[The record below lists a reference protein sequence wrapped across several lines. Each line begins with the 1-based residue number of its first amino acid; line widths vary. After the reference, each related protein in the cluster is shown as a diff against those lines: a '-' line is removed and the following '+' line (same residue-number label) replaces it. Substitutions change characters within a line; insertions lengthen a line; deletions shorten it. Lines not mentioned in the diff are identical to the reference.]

1 MNKKHLVGILACL
14 FLPVASH
21 AQIGYQVALLNSA
34 TGKPRANETVKAEV
48 TITDSKNST
57 VCSETQSVVSNDFG
71 ILSFTVGKADTFKDV
86 AIGRLPL
93 FVSVTVDGVLIGKSQ
108 ILSVPVAEVASTLKS
123 DFTLDELCGKKW
135 VYEYMSTTDFQSWR
149 AINFNKDGTCFYIMY
164 DSDGSPNIPERT
176 QNASYE
182 IEGNT
187 IYVYYK
193 DTSVYGDYYQME
205 QHAFRWVNGTL
216 Y

>member
-1 MNKKHLVGILACL
+1 MNKKLLVGILACL
-14 FLPVASH
+14 FLPVIAH
-21 AQIGYQVALLNSA
+21 AQIGYQVSLLNSA

-71 ILSFTVGKADTFKDV
+71 ILSITVGKADTFKDV

-123 DFTLDELCGKKW
+123 DFTLDELCGKEW
-135 VYEYMSTTDFQSWR
+135 LLYSSDSYVFS
-149 AINFNKDGTCFYIMY
+149 INFSKDGTCYQRSTESSTSSY
-164 DSDGSPNIPERT
+164 
-176 QNASYE
+176 YE

-187 IYVYYK
+187 IYVYTIYN
-193 DTSVYGDYYQME
+193 TDYENYME
-205 QHAFRWVNGTL
+205 LDVLRWVNGTL
-216 Y
+216 YRCS

>member
-1 MNKKHLVGILACL
+1 MNKKLLVGILACQ
-14 FLPVASH
+14 FLPVVAH
-21 AQIGYQVALLNSA
+21 AQIGYQVSLLNSA
-34 TGKPRANETVKAEV
+34 TGKPRANETVKVEV

-71 ILSFTVGKADTFKDV
+71 ILSITVGKADTFKDV

-108 ILSVPVAEVASTLKS
+108 ILSVPVAEVSSTLKS

-135 VYEYMSTTDFQSWR
+135 VLYDGDGYY
-149 AINFNKDGTCFYIMY
+149 AILFNKDGTCVFLNREGEEGAKLNY
-164 DSDGSPNIPERT
+164 
-176 QNASYE
+176 Q

-187 IYVYYK
+187 IYVYY
-193 DTSVYGDYYQME
+193 TYYWWNDNGEIREWANDMLVL
-205 QHAFRWVNGTL
+205 RWVNGTL
-216 Y
+216 YRCS

>member
-1 MNKKHLVGILACL
+1 MNKKILVGILACL

-34 TGKPRANETVKAEV
+34 TGKPRANETVRAEV

-71 ILSFTVGKADTFKDV
+71 ILSITVGKADTFKDV

-123 DFTLDELCGKKW
+123 DFTLDELCGKTW
-135 VYEYMSTTDFQSWR
+135 FQSYGSSAGWHS
-149 AINFNKDGTCFYIMY
+149 INFNMDGTCFYTYYSAANDYTEI
-164 DSDGSPNIPERT
+164 R
-176 QNASYE
+176 NASYE

-193 DTSVYGDYYQME
+193 DISVYGDDYYQME

>member
-1 MNKKHLVGILACL
+1 MNKKILVGILACL
-14 FLPVASH
+14 FLPVVAH
-21 AQIGYQVALLNSA
+21 AQIGYQVSLLNSA

-48 TITDSKNST
+48 TITDSKNGT

-71 ILSFTVGKADTFKDV
+71 ILSITVGKADTFKDV

-123 DFTLDELCGKKW
+123 DFTLDELCGKEW
-135 VYEYMSTTDFQSWR
+135 MLYGGHYGYDVILFE
-149 AINFNKDGTCFYIMY
+149 KDGTCVIPNR
-164 DSDGSPNIPERT
+164 DSGDTEWSNFNY
-176 QNASYE
+176 Q

-187 IYVYYK
+187 IYVYY
-193 DTSVYGDYYQME
+193 TYYWWNDNGE
-205 QHAFRWVNGTL
+205 IGEWSNRLFVLRWVNGTL
-216 Y
+216 YRCS

>member
-1 MNKKHLVGILACL
+1 MNKKILVGILACL

-123 DFTLDELCGKKW
+123 DFTLDELCGKEW
-135 VYEYMSTTDFQSWR
+135 VLSTDKAEECLSVF
-149 AINFNKDGTCFYIMY
+149 FKKDGTCLYTIKTV
-164 DSDGSPNIPERT
+164 SNT
-176 QNASYE
+176 YE
-182 IEGNT
+182 HQAAFVVEGNT
-187 IYVYYK
+187 IFIYRVYLSSFGH
-193 DTSVYGDYYQME
+193 TANEMFVL
-205 QHAFRWVNGTL
+205 RWVNGTL
-216 Y
+216 YSTYDY

>member
-1 MNKKHLVGILACL
+1 MNKKLLVGILACL
-14 FLPVASH
+14 FLPVVAH
-21 AQIGYQVALLNSA
+21 AQIGYQVSLLNSA

-71 ILSFTVGKADTFKDV
+71 ILSITVGKADTFKDV

-123 DFTLDELCGKKW
+123 DFTLDELCGKEW
-135 VYEYMSTTDFQSWR
+135 LLFSSGSSVYS
-149 AINFNKDGTCFYIMY
+149 INFSKDGTCYRR
-164 DSDGSPNIPERT
+164 STGSYEFST
-176 QNASYE
+176 SSYYE

-187 IYVYYK
+187 IYVYSIYH
-193 DTSVYGDYYQME
+193 TDYQHEME
-205 QHAFRWVNGTL
+205 LRVLRWVNGTL
-216 Y
+216 YECS